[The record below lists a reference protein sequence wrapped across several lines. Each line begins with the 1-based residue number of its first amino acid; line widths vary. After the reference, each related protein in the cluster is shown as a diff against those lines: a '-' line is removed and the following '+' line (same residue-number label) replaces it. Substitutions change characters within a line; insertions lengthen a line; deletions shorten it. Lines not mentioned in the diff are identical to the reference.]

1 MWEEIYQITNIYPNK
16 HCIYHISLYHC
27 TSFITYTYTVYI
39 YPIYTS
45 ETANDRRS
53 CSICSMPLNLNPKSF
68 PMISQCWPP
77 PAGLFPPRTNVAQ
90 ALPQGHGLWSAPNSV
105 GNPDRYLG
113 TDSRSR
119 TQAWQD
125 CLSNFVDCITK
136 KHLKNLKNSCRWPL
150 LSNLEI
156 SQNVLFIFIFLLFL
170 LFFLLLFFFLFFFFL
185 FFFLL
190 LFFFCPFDQFCSILN
205 WPSVDRL

>member
-1 MWEEIYQITNIYPNK
+1 MSCVRNYMIKICEKKYTKIPKYQYLPPQK
-16 HCIYHISLYHC
+16 KCIYHYK
-27 TSFITYTYTVYI
+27 SFIVYTVYI

-53 CSICSMPLNLNPKSF
+53 CSICSMPLNLKPKSF

-125 CLSNFVDCITK
+125 SLSNFVDCRNK
-136 KHLKNLKNSCRWPL
+136 K
-150 LSNLEI
+150 
-156 SQNVLFIFIFLLFL
+156 
-170 LFFLLLFFFLFFFFL
+170 
-185 FFFLL
+185 
-190 LFFFCPFDQFCSILN
+190 SIK
-205 WPSVDRL
+205 